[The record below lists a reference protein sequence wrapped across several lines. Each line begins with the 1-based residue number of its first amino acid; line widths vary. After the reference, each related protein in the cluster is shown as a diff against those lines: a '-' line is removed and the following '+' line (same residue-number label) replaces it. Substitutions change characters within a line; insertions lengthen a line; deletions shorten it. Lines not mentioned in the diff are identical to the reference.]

1 MKTKE
6 ELKEIRERNYD
17 IWFKRFVKKKDLVK
31 QIEILNEQ
39 GYKSYI
45 LNVHDYSDS
54 RDKRMVMDPLFIKKL
69 QTYLHDYKVSID
81 EGVIEGG
88 LFGNTTKRS
97 YYKIKIS
104 WA

>member
-1 MKTKE
+1 MKSVE

-17 IWFKRFVKKKDLVK
+17 AWFKRFVKKKDLVK
-31 QIEILNEQ
+31 QIEISNEQ
-39 GYKSYI
+39 GYKSYT
-45 LNVHDYSDS
+45 LNVHDYHDS

-69 QTYLHDYKVSID
+69 QTYIHGYKVSVD
-81 EGVIEGG
+81 EGVIEGM
-88 LFGNTTKRS
+88 LFGIKTKRS

>member
-17 IWFKRFVKKKDLVK
+17 IWFKRFLKKEDLVK
-31 QIEILNEQ
+31 KIEVANEQ
-39 GYKSYI
+39 GYMAYVIDVKNY
-45 LNVHDYSDS
+45 HDR
-54 RDKRMVMDPLFIKKL
+54 RDKKMIMDPLFIEKL
-69 QTYLHDYKVSID
+69 QTYLQDYKVYVD
-81 EGVIEGG
+81 KGVIEGRM
-88 LFGNTTKRS
+88 FGITTKRS